1 MPVTAT
7 FNFLQ
12 RPLSSP
18 ALVSTQRRPTP
29 RGRSFGLL
37 SPALQRVHETKQW
50 LRQTAAAERAVS
62 RSSYKAVEKL
72 YKAKQLSF
80 RPRLAAPK
88 LTLRGGVPHHP
99 SLAGFWRDER
109 LTDFAGSVSSLA
121 RCRFLLFP

>member
-7 FNFLQ
+7 FNLLQ

-18 ALVSTQRRPTP
+18 ALVSTQRQPTP

-37 SPALQRVHETKQW
+37 SPALQRVHETKQS
-50 LRQTAAAERAVS
+50 AAADCCSRPAVT